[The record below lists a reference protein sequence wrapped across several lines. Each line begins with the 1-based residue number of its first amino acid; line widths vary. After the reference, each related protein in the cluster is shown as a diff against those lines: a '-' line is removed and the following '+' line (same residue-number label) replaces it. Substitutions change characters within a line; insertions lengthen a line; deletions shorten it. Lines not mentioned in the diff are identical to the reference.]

1 MTEVNNAEDTAPT
14 KSVEDLLDSMKGQ
27 LENCIITGFNA
38 EGNLVMS
45 SSIPNVPYMHWTLNR
60 SLFELNLFE
69 KQSSSQQ
76 ETPESVDTEASEE

>member
-69 KQSSSQQ
+69 KQSASQQ